1 MGDFLI
7 DNQMPS
13 LPAIPLTPELIAKVL
28 DRLSA
33 GDSLRGICRDP
44 DMPELTQIMRLR
56 RENAQFAQQY
66 THAREMQAEVF
77 GDELVEI
84 VDDGSNDWM
93 KKQFGQQEAWVL
105 NGEAVARSRLRFDQ
119 RRWWMSKVL
128 PKIYGDKLAVEH
140 SVDESLKNRLKE
152 ARSRRAEDRK

>member
-1 MGDFLI
+1 
-7 DNQMPS
+7 MPAA
-13 LPAIPLTPELIAKVL
+13 PAIPLTSELIERVL
-28 DRLSA
+28 ERLAS
-33 GDSLRGICRDP
+33 GESLRGICRDET
-44 DMPELTQIMRLR
+44 MPEIGQIMRLR
-56 RENAQFAQQY
+56 LSDPAFAKQY

-93 KKQFGQQEAWVL
+93 EKQYGETKAWVI

-128 PKIYGDKLAVEH
+128 PKIYGDKIDLNHSGEINLTLADRMAKAKQRVET
-140 SVDESLKNRLKE
+140 E
-152 ARSRRAEDRK
+152 

>member
-1 MGDFLI
+1 MAA
-7 DNQMPS
+7 P
-13 LPAIPLTPELIAKVL
+13 PAVPLTPELIETVL
-28 DRLSA
+28 TRIAA
-33 GDSLRGICRDP
+33 GESLRGICRDEGMP
-44 DMPELTQIMRLR
+44 DMAQIMRLR
-56 RENAQFAQQY
+56 ISDKEFAKQY
-66 THAREMQAEVF
+66 TYAREMQAEVF

-93 KKQFGQQEAWVL
+93 EKKFGQQTAWVL

-152 ARSRRAEDRK
+152 ARARRSK